1 MDASIRQKYYDLYK
15 VLCRD
20 RGCQPL
26 GDIGIFY
33 SRLSSGTIPISDLPL
48 YWNTAANT
56 KTRQFI
62 FHLFRSNSC
71 RHIYGMYLEGA
82 KDPSI
87 SHLPEGISAGMCSE
101 GMWYGTHLEGD
112 LGYESYADFERTK
125 FLCKYKSLNPDT
137 NIVTY
142 FDGTTEL
149 CHDIKLPECQE
160 QLKALEGWQHLDR
173 VISIRP
179 KNNGCTL
186 VLQRAS
192 PLLND
197 IYGR

>member
-1 MDASIRQKYYDLYK
+1 MDASIKQKYYDLYR
-15 VLCRD
+15 VLCKD

-26 GDIGIFY
+26 GNIEIFY
-33 SRLSSGTIPISDLPL
+33 SSLRAGTIPIGDLPL

-56 KTRQFI
+56 KTRELL

-71 RHIYGMYLEGA
+71 RNIYGMYLEGA
-82 KDPSI
+82 KIPSI
-87 SHLPEGISAGMCSE
+87 SHLPEIAGASG
-101 GMWYGTHLEGD
+101 GMWYGIHLEGD
-112 LGYESYADFERTK
+112 LGYESYLDPERTK
-125 FLCKYKSLNPDT
+125 PLARYKNVNPDT

-142 FDGTTEL
+142 FDGTTEF

-160 QLKALEGWQHLDR
+160 ELKALEGWKHFDR

-192 PLLND
+192 SLLND